1 MNVTSTIMLFP
12 RSLPVRECGL
22 KCLTSINRPVGSKV
36 TPCAGVWIEI
46 LFLNYA
52 WGPWTTSLPVRE
64 CGLKYLCYK
73 YILTR
78 NFVTPCA
85 GVWIEINVSKRVA
98 ISGSVTP
105 CAGVWIEI
113 NVSKRVAIS
122 GSVTPCAGVWIEIQK
137 RKNDYDLRWSLPVRE
152 CGLKYSRWTFTTTQK
167 SHSLCGSVD

>member
-113 NVSKRVAIS
+113 
-122 GSVTPCAGVWIEIQK
+122 QK

>member
-113 NVSKRVAIS
+113 FQVDVYDNAKESLPVRECGLKSL
-122 GSVTPCAGVWIEIQK
+122 PCQGRQSFG
-137 RKNDYDLRWSLPVRE
+137 RSLPVRE
-152 CGLKYSRWTFTTTQK
+152 CGLKYKIISN
-167 SHSLCGSVD
+167 

>member
-1 MNVTSTIMLFP
+1 MLFP

-98 ISGSVTP
+98 ISG
-105 CAGVWIEI
+105 A
-113 NVSKRVAIS
+113 
-122 GSVTPCAGVWIEIQK
+122 
-137 RKNDYDLRWSLPVRE
+137 SLPVRE
-152 CGLKYSRWTFTTTQK
+152 CGLKYRK
-167 SHSLCGSVD
+167 ERMIMICAGHSLCGSVD